1 MLVNDFLSQTQKEKF
16 IFQPRLQLPYVLI
29 YLKRKDKGEINRW
42 ILLYSGI
49 LRYGHGYFSFFIR
62 DIQ

>member
-16 IFQPRLQLPYVLI
+16 IFQPRLSHKYPILF
-29 YLKRKDKGEINRW
+29 KEKGQMGINRW
-42 ILLYSGI
+42 ISLYSGI

-62 DIQ
+62 GIQ